1 MASFAPCARWVP
13 SSFAVSV
20 RRDFLRECLPAS
32 RAALLPW
39 ASARGRARLRY
50 SRGTAHAELV
60 GSRAAY

>member
-1 MASFAPCARWVP
+1 MHP
-13 SSFAVSV
+13 SRTFLISV
-20 RRDFLRECLPAS
+20 RRAVLRDLRPYPLAC
-32 RAALLPW
+32 AALLPW